1 MKKQQRHSILTHKW
15 LPFALIALLTIIIYS
30 SGLHHE
36 VNVDD
41 EIILNAVPEQ
51 VTFKNL
57 LSVFTERY
65 NGTDYRPITIFTFA
79 LERYLIGKPSLAL
92 SHAINILLYIVLC
105 SLVYVFFSQLY
116 TKEKPP
122 IIALLTALFFCVHPI
137 HVSVVAS
144 LKSRD
149 NILSLLLATIS
160 FLVLFRAKS
169 EHPYKRYFYILLS
182 FIIFYVSTFAKMD
195 SLGFVFLFP
204 VFYFFFVRKNW
215 IETIT
220 VLLLFF
226 TTVTITRDMF
236 IDAIT
241 GPVDFYSKVTF
252 EENPLVVQPTFIN
265 SVSMAFLT
273 LGYYLKFMIIPKG
286 YYFYF
291 GYSMLDVLPISH
303 PLIITSIFIHMC
315 ILVVGI
321 LQFKKNKILFF
332 SIFGYFACL
341 LYAVNYIVPV
351 AGVVADRYGFI
362 SSMFFCNC
370 LAILLVTLKE
380 RISFIPLNYRLI
392 SLTSALLMIYISFS
406 YARNGDWK
414 SRDTLYEADLPYVQK
429 SVNALRMIAEHE
441 ITQSTKTSI
450 ISEKQQHLNKA
461 ITHCDGAILICDSLS
476 VLYQI
481 KANAQFVLG
490 QKTLAFETI
499 QKGIEKSYENTGS
512 LATKA
517 EFFVRENNIDSAL
530 LYYQKTIFKDS
541 SQAEIFVKMID
552 LKNKKGLFQE
562 SMKESMQLIK
572 ERPHFLAGYQNVAN
586 TYLYMGDTLQALN
599 YFIEA
604 FKRGVENPEM
614 AQGIKEYFVNKG
626 MNERLPEIE
635 PYTQ

>member
-1 MKKQQRHSILTHKW
+1 MKQQQRHSIITRKW

-30 SGLHHE
+30 SSLYHE
-36 VNVDD
+36 VNIDD

-51 VTFKNL
+51 VTFNNL
-57 LSVFTERY
+57 ASVFTERY

-79 LERYLIGKPSLAL
+79 FERYLIGKPSLVF
-92 SHAINILLYIVLC
+92 SHAINILLYIFLC

-116 TKEKPP
+116 TKEKSS
-122 IIALLTALFFCVHPI
+122 IIPLLTTLFFCVHPL

-160 FLVLFRAKS
+160 FLVLFKAKS

-182 FIIFYVSTFAKMD
+182 FIIFYISTFAKMD

-204 VFYFFFVRKNW
+204 VFYFVFIRKNW
-215 IETIT
+215 IETIV

-236 IDAIT
+236 IDAMT

-252 EENPLVVQPTFIN
+252 EENPLVVQSTFIN
-265 SVSMAFLT
+265 KISMAFLT

-291 GYSMLDVLPISH
+291 GYAMLDVLPIYH
-303 PLIITSIFIHMC
+303 PLIIVSIVIHIC
-315 ILVVGI
+315 ILMVGI
-321 LQFKKNKILFF
+321 VQFKKNKILFF
-332 SIFGYFACL
+332 SILGYFACL

-370 LAILLVTLKE
+370 LAILLITLKE
-380 RISFIPLNYRLI
+380 KTSFIPPNYRLI
-392 SLTSALLMIYISFS
+392 SLTSVLLVIYIFFS

-414 SRDTLYEADLPYVQK
+414 SRETLYEADLPYVQK

-441 ITQSTKTSI
+441 ITQSSKTSTVT
-450 ISEKQQHLNKA
+450 EKQQHLNKA
-461 ITHCDGAILICDSLS
+461 ITLCDNALLICDSLS

-481 KANAQFVLG
+481 KANAQFTLK
-490 QKTLAFETI
+490 QKSLAFETI
-499 QKGIEKSYENTGS
+499 QTGIDKSYENTGS

-517 EFFVRENNIDSAL
+517 EFFARENNLDSAIQ
-530 LYYQKTIFKDS
+530 YYQKTLLKDT

-562 SMKESMQLIK
+562 SMKESMLLIK
-572 ERPHFLAGYQNVAN
+572 DRPHFLAGYQNVAN
-586 TYLYMGDTLQALN
+586 TYLYMGDTLLAVN

-614 AQGIKEYFVNKG
+614 AQGIKEYFINKG